1 MAATV
6 IILAIIVVLVILA
19 IRGAIK
25 NPNPCDTC
33 GGNSVSCHK
42 AHCSHTGEIRE
53 GYYRDQKLNQLWEE
67 TRGSNSKAGTHF

>member
-6 IILAIIVVLVILA
+6 IILAILVVLVILA

-33 GGNSVSCHK
+33 GGNSSSCQK
-42 AHCSHTGEIRE
+42 TQCSHSGEIRK

-67 TRGSNSKAGTHF
+67 TRGSGSKAREHS

>member
-1 MAATV
+1 MAVNV
-6 IILAIIVVLVILA
+6 IIVTIIVALVILA

-33 GGNSVSCHK
+33 GGNSSSCHK

-67 TRGSNSKAGTHF
+67 TRGSNSKAGTHS